1 MATDESVFHRVG
13 VYVLENRHGMLG
25 DLVFA
30 IVWVTVVN
38 AFFRLVD
45 GPDWAY
51 YMMMVAGVVAYFGFI
66 FSVQMA
72 VENEAE

>member
-1 MATDESVFHRVG
+1 MGSDENVLHRIG
-13 VYVLENRHGMLG
+13 VYVVENRRGMVG

-30 IVWVTVVN
+30 LVWVTIVN

-66 FSVQMA
+66 YSVQLA
-72 VENEAE
+72 TEVDE

>member
-1 MATDESVFHRVG
+1 MATDENVFHRIG

-30 IVWVTVVN
+30 LAWVTIVN

-45 GPDWAY
+45 GPNWAY
-51 YMMMVAGVVAYFGFI
+51 YLMMAAGVVAYFGFI

-72 VENEAE
+72 VQQEE

>member
-1 MATDESVFHRVG
+1 MATDENVFHRIG
-13 VYVLENRHGMLG
+13 EYILENRHGMLG

-30 IVWVTVVN
+30 LVWVTLVD

-45 GPDWAY
+45 GPTWAY

-66 FSVQMA
+66 YSVQLA
-72 VENEAE
+72 VDLEE

>member
-1 MATDESVFHRVG
+1 MATDENVFHRIG
-13 VYVLENRHGMLG
+13 VYVLENRRGMLG

-30 IVWVTVVN
+30 LVWVTLVN
-38 AFFRLVD
+38 AFFQLVD
-45 GPDWAY
+45 GPNWAY

-72 VENEAE
+72 VETEE